1 MTSWSDRL
9 LAPFQRKTSSGR
21 YLPEIDGLRCLAVVL
36 VVVFHSHGFF
46 TTGNEP
52 STVPELI
59 NAGPVEGLKHAPHA
73 LIGRGWFGVQIFFL
87 ISGLVLSLPY
97 AAHFLHGEEK
107 PLVKKYFKRRLI
119 RIEIP
124 YFIALT
130 FFFILS
136 ITLYQSG
143 LVRLP
148 NYAAGLIYGH
158 GLIFDGQHNPLLF
171 VAWTLEIEVQFYLLV
186 PLICRVFALPKIPR
200 RALLVAGILAVDQLF
215 GGAFPAIN
223 ESFLQQTV
231 FRQLNWFLPGLLLAD
246 LYLSPGLRNLRENGG
261 TRFADLIGI
270 PAWIAVFVLIDFH
283 FKVSPRPF
291 VLLLAFWCVLAGPGL
306 GKIFS
311 NRWATAVG
319 MMCYTIY
326 LFHNFFIHTFF
337 GPHIIRPLQGHFEG
351 NWPLAAAFIFAMAAV
366 IIVLCGFIYLFVEK
380 PFARGKL
387 PWKKGLPGP

>member
-9 LAPFQRKTSSGR
+9 LAPFERKTSSGR
-21 YLPEIDGLRCLAVVL
+21 YLPEIDGLRCLAVLL

-52 STVPELI
+52 STIPELI

-87 ISGLVLSLPY
+87 ISGLVLALPY
-97 AAHFLHGEEK
+97 AAHYLHGEEK
-107 PLVKKYFKRRLI
+107 PLVKKYFRRRLI

-136 ITLYQSG
+136 ITIYQNG
-143 LVRLP
+143 FMGRFP
-148 NYAAGLIYGH
+148 NYAAGLIYSH

-200 RALLVAGILAVDQLF
+200 RLLLVAGILAVDQLF
-215 GGAFPAIN
+215 GGSFPALN

-231 FRQLNWFLPGLLLAD
+231 FRQLNWFFPGLLLAD
-246 LYLSPGLRNLRENGG
+246 FYLSPGLRRLREKGG
-261 TRFADLIGI
+261 SGFADLLGI

-291 VLLLAFWCVLAGPGL
+291 VLLLAFWCVLAGPTL
-306 GKIFS
+306 GAIFR

-337 GPHIIRPLQGHFEG
+337 GPHLIRPIQSHLVG
-351 NWPLAAAFIFAMAAV
+351 NWPLSALFILAMALV
-366 IIVLCGFIYLFVEK
+366 IIILCGFVYLVVEK
-380 PFARGKL
+380 PFARGRL
-387 PWKKGLPGP
+387 PWKRYPN